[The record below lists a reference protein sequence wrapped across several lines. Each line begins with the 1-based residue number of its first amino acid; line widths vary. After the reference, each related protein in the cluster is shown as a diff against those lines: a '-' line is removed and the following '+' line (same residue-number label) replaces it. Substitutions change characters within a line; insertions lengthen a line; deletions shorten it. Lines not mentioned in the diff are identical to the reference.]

1 MATELRLRGGTTAQH
16 ASFTGATKE
25 ITVDTTKNT
34 VVVHNGST
42 AGGVPLATES
52 DLTSEVNSS
61 VHAPGTGL
69 PNEIQ
74 TYFNNTLTSTSTEQA
89 LTAAQGKVLKDE
101 LDVGF
106 TKAIGETFN
115 LATHLTGIVEPSNA
129 DDAKF
134 VKLTA
139 GLDGAGQFNE
149 GLLINETITGSGA
162 TIEITA
168 EIATGPLAGNVINLL
183 NSENRY
189 LMPGENSGAVADDQM
204 QQITGSSQ
212 GAFLN
217 DSRFSGSI
225 TNGAITTVAAAPGT
239 STSISNRAHRVD
251 FNSANS
257 PDARTGDHTN
267 VKHIEATY
275 YMRIA

>member
-34 VVVHNGST
+34 VVVHDGST

-52 DLTSEVNSS
+52 QA

-115 LATHLTGIVEPSNA
+115 LATHLTGVTEPNNSGSK
-129 DDAKF
+129 KF

-149 GLLINETITGSGA
+149 GLLINETITGSGP

-168 EIATGPLAGNVINLL
+168 EIATGPLTGNVINLL

-189 LMPGENSGAVADDQM
+189 LMPGENSGAVANDQM
-204 QQITGSSQ
+204 QRITGSGRYAPYELGDAT
-212 GAFLN
+212 GAWIEGETIG
-217 DSRFSGSI
+217 SVGAGGGSRARFSF
-225 TNGAITTVAAAPGT
+225 
-239 STSISNRAHRVD
+239 D
-251 FNSANS
+251 SANS
-257 PDARTGDHTN
+257 PNARTGDHTN

>member
-34 VVVHNGST
+34 VVVHDGST
-42 AGGVPLATES
+42 AGGVPLATENQ
-52 DLTSEVNSS
+52 LTSEINNS

-74 TYFNNTLTSTSTEQA
+74 TYFNNTLTSTSTTQA
-89 LTAAQGKVLKDE
+89 LTAAQGKILKDE
-101 LDVGF
+101 VNEGF

-115 LATHLTGIVEPSNA
+115 LLTHLTGVTEPDNLGSK
-129 DDAKF
+129 KF

-149 GLLINETITGSGA
+149 GLLINETITGSGP

-168 EIATGPLAGNVINLL
+168 EIATGPLAGNVIHLI

-189 LMPGENSGAVADDQM
+189 LMPGENSGAVSNDQM
-204 QQITGSSQ
+204 QQITSDAFDSNNTDDKGNT
-212 GAFLN
+212 GAFTFASKSQSEGARIQSN
-217 DSRFSGSI
+217 TGSR
-225 TNGAITTVAAAPGT
+225 T
-239 STSISNRAHRVD
+239 SVLR

-267 VKHIEATY
+267 VKHIEATF